1 MGPLDVHGSSAS
13 RARRREDRQQDAF
26 DHLFGLIYDKTPAI
40 SRTTTARRTAA
51 VEEYRIFSNP
61 EMNDK
66 AKAINDDTDGTF
78 GAKLKMEAKQLAPT
92 RSTLP
97 TTA

>member
-1 MGPLDVHGSSAS
+1 
-13 RARRREDRQQDAF
+13 
-26 DHLFGLIYDKTPAI
+26 
-40 SRTTTARRTAA
+40 
-51 VEEYRIFSNP
+51 
-61 EMNDK
+61 MNDK

-78 GAKLKMEAKQLAPT
+78 GAKLKSGGKAAGPHT